1 MNTDARRKA
10 SAAFHA
16 KREAAGYR
24 KVTLWLS
31 QAARDVLAEQGAVL
45 GSKDVVADVAIRSLG
60 ITNPAPKLADT
71 SRAKVTDPGMDKP
84 LKSHFRPNPKPG
96 KR

>member
-24 KVTLWLS
+24 KVTVWMHPDT
-31 QAARDVLAEQGAVL
+31 RAELERLTKVY
-45 GSKDVVADVAIRSLG
+45 GSKEAAVAKAI
-60 ITNPAPKLADT
+60 NHHLADADT
-71 SRAKVTDPGMDKP
+71 LRGSVTGPGMTYAAA
-84 LKSHFRPNPKPG
+84 LRSIAV
-96 KR
+96 